1 MEMFLFA
8 VYAVSAVVVCAVMFG
23 VKADGIKTAVEKG
36 MHQEAVN
43 QGYNS
48 VDEMP
53 GYILVTAKIVAW
65 VVVLALPV
73 LPVVNTVL
81 ALRFAWKVYR
91 QMTAG

>member
-1 MEMFLFA
+1 MEMFLFV
-8 VYAVSAVVVCAVMFG
+8 VYVVSAVVVCVVMFG
-23 VKADGIKTAVEKG
+23 VKVDGIKTAIEKG

-43 QGYNS
+43 QGYTS
-48 VDEMP
+48 ADEMP

-65 VVVLALPV
+65 VAVLALPV

-81 ALRFAWKVYR
+81 TLRFARKVYR

>member
-8 VYAVSAVVVCAVMFG
+8 VYAVSAVVVCVVMFG
-23 VKADGIKTAVEKG
+23 VETDGIKTAIEKG
-36 MHQEAVN
+36 MHQEAIN

-53 GYILVTAKIVAW
+53 GYILVTARIVAW
-65 VVVLALPV
+65 IAVLALAV

-81 ALRFAWKVYR
+81 TFRLVWKVYR
-91 QMTAG
+91 HMTAG

>member
-1 MEMFLFA
+1 MEMFLFV
-8 VYAVSAVVVCAVMFG
+8 VYAISAVAVAAVMFG
-23 VKADGIKTAVEKG
+23 VKADGIKTAIEKG

-53 GYILVTAKIVAW
+53 GYILGTARIAAW
-65 VVVLALPV
+65 IAVLALPV

-81 ALRFAWKVYR
+81 TFRLVRKVYR
-91 QMTAG
+91 HMTAG